1 MQRYFSENKNEN
13 ELILNKDDIYHI
25 KTVMRMKDNDEIIV
39 VYQNVAYLCCL
50 ENVKENIKINIKEEL
65 EKVNYNTPIVNLI
78 IPILKEQKMD
88 LILQKATELGVSIIT
103 PIITKR
109 SIIKLKQS
117 DYEKKIIRWKRI
129 VKEASEQSHRI
140 DIPDILDIKQ
150 INDLS
155 EIDGYKFVASTREK
169 SKNIKLV
176 MKNLGICDRINVVIG
191 PEGGLSIEEEDMLN
205 KLGFSSITLGNRI
218 LRVETVPL
226 FILSVINYE
235 FME

>member
-1 MQRYFSENKNEN
+1 MEQSA
-13 ELILNKDDIYHI
+13 
-25 KTVMRMKDNDEIIV
+25 VMKSKIEI
-39 VYQNVAYLCCL
+39 AR
-50 ENVKENIKINIKEEL
+50 
-65 EKVNYNTPIVNLI
+65 NLKGYSF
-78 IPILKEQKMD
+78 PH
-88 LILQKATELGVSIIT
+88 
-103 PIITKR
+103 
-109 SIIKLKQS
+109 KLS
-117 DYEKKIIRWKRI
+117 S
-129 VKEASEQSHRI
+129 KEADIIIDKVKNTLSNSKYEFILHR
-140 DIPDILDIKQ
+140 K
-150 INDLS
+150 NDLS

-235 FME
+235 FMEWYYGGT

>member
-1 MQRYFSENKNEN
+1 
-13 ELILNKDDIYHI
+13 
-25 KTVMRMKDNDEIIV
+25 
-39 VYQNVAYLCCL
+39 
-50 ENVKENIKINIKEEL
+50 
-65 EKVNYNTPIVNLI
+65 
-78 IPILKEQKMD
+78 MD
-88 LILQKATELGVSIIT
+88 LILQKATELGVSSIT